1 MKIQTSTEVKKAL
14 RLILGAEVSNYL
26 VKNIRNNRK
35 NNPYCVLDVVF
46 DSNVISIL
54 RGKAFEVLYLSV
66 PSSLLPF
73 HILVN
78 LYLGRQQMVHPC
90 GRETW
95 REFQA
100 SGLNL
105 AQPRRESTRWNT
117 NLCLCIFQTKVFS
130 KLMQNK

>member
-66 PSSLLPF
+66 PSS
-73 HILVN
+73 
-78 LYLGRQQMVHPC
+78 
-90 GRETW
+90 
-95 REFQA
+95 A
-100 SGLNL
+100 SI
-105 AQPRRESTRWNT
+105 SYS
-117 NLCLCIFQTKVFS
+117 C
-130 KLMQNK
+130 